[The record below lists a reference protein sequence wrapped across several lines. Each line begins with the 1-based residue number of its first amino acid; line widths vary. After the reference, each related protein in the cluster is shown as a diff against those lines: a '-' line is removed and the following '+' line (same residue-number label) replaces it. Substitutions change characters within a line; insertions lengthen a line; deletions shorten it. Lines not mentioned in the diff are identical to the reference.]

1 MLNQFVLSYLK
12 NSVDLIYIK
21 STLYIDKVYN

>member
-12 NSVDLIYIK
+12 NSVDLICIK
-21 STLYIDKVYN
+21 STQYIDKVYN